1 MRERAN
7 RVQVE
12 TVIAAAPRL
21 PHTPALNDGGVY
33 ASRPQ
38 GRSSRQAG
46 GTSADNDNIIHSL
59 RLIPGTLGVKI
70 YPGTLGEGCRE
81 CFGDGARR
89 AQEALVPALDTLDV
103 AH

>member
-1 MRERAN
+1 MREEAN

-21 PHTPALNDGGVY
+21 PHTPTLNDVGVY

-38 GRSSRQAG
+38 CRRSRQAC
-46 GTSADNDNIIHSL
+46 GTGADNDNIIHSP
-59 RLIPGTLGVKI
+59 RLIRGTLRVKI
-70 YPGTLGEGCRE
+70 YSGTLGEGCSE
-81 CFGDGARR
+81 CFGDRARR
-89 AQEALVPALDTLDV
+89 AKEPLVPALDALNV